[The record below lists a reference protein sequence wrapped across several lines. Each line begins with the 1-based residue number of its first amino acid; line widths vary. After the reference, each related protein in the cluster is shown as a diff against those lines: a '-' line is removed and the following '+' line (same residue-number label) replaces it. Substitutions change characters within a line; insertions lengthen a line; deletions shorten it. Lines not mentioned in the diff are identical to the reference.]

1 MIIVMNGKTDDADV
15 KKVIE
20 KLHEMGHKVHI
31 SRGERR
37 IILGVIG
44 DVENLASVPFY
55 AFNGVE
61 EIIRIVKPYKLASRE
76 FKSFDTIIKVKDV
89 VIGGKEVIVMAGPCV
104 IENEKQIFETAQQ
117 VKALGETA
125 QQVKALGAKILRGG
139 AFKPRT
145 SPYSF
150 QGLGEEG
157 LKLLAQ
163 AGEETGLAV
172 VTEVMSVN
180 QIELVGRYTDI
191 FQVGA
196 RNMQNFVLL
205 KELGKTKKPILL
217 KRGMSATL
225 EELLLSA
232 EYILS
237 QGNYEVILCERGIRT
252 FETYTRNTLDLSAI
266 PALKRLSHLPIIV
279 DPSHATGRWR
289 LVSPMTKAAIAAGA
303 DGLIIEVHPDP
314 KSSLSDG
321 AQTLKLD
328 TFAQLMKEIKPIVQ
342 AVGRELGIPAEY
354 DLERMKN

>member
-15 KKVIE
+15 EKVIQ
-20 KLHEMGHKVHI
+20 KLREMGHKVHI
-31 SRGERR
+31 SRGEKRVV
-37 IILGVIG
+37 LGVIG
-44 DVENLASVPFY
+44 DVQNLASVPFY

-61 EIIRIVKPYKLASRE
+61 EIIRIAKPYKLASRE
-76 FKSFDTIIKVKDV
+76 FKSFDTTVKVKDV

-104 IENEKQIFETAQQ
+104 VENEKQIFETASY
-117 VKALGETA
+117 VKAA
-125 QQVKALGAKILRGG
+125 GAKILRGG
-139 AFKPRT
+139 AFKPRS

-180 QIELVGRYTDI
+180 QIELVGKYTDI

-205 KELGKTKKPILL
+205 KELGKIKKPILL
-217 KRGMSATL
+217 KRGMSASL

-252 FETYTRNTLDLSAI
+252 FENYTRNTLDLSAV

-279 DPSHATGRWR
+279 DPSHATGRWK
-289 LVSPMTKAAIAAGA
+289 LVSPMSKAAIAVGA

-342 AVGRELGIPAEY
+342 AIGRELGTSTEY

>member
-15 KKVIE
+15 EKIVKK
-20 KLHEMGHKVHI
+20 LNEMGHEVHI
-31 SRGERR
+31 IRGERR
-37 IILGVIG
+37 IVLGVIG

-55 AFNGVE
+55 AFKGVE
-61 EIIRIVKPYKLASRE
+61 EIIRIMKPYKLASRE
-76 FKSFDTIIKVKDV
+76 FKDFDTIIKVKDV
-89 VIGGKEVIVMAGPCV
+89 VIGGKEVVVMAGPCV
-104 IENEKQIFETAQQ
+104 VENEKQIFETARY
-117 VKALGETA
+117 VKAA
-125 QQVKALGAKILRGG
+125 GAKILRGG

-163 AGEETGLAV
+163 VGEETGLAV

-180 QIELVGRYTDI
+180 QIELVGKYTDI

-205 KELGKTKKPILL
+205 KELGKIKKPILL
-217 KRGMSATL
+217 KRGMSATI

-252 FETYTRNTLDLSAI
+252 FENYTRNTLDLSAV

-289 LVSPMTKAAIAAGA
+289 LVSPMAKAAIAVGA
-303 DGLIIEVHPDP
+303 DGLLIEVHPDP

-321 AQTLKLD
+321 AQTLRID
-328 TFAQLMKEIKPIVQ
+328 TFAQLMKELGPIVQ
-342 AVGRELGIPAEY
+342 AVGRELGTSAEY

>member
-1 MIIVMNGKTDDADV
+1 MIIVINGKTSDAHV
-15 KKVIE
+15 EKVIQR
-20 KLHEMGHKVHI
+20 LHEMGHEVDI

-37 IILGVIG
+37 IVLGVIG
-44 DVENLASVPFY
+44 DAKNLASVPFY
-55 AFNGVE
+55 AFDGVE
-61 EIIRIVKPYKLASRE
+61 EVIRVEKPYKLASKE
-76 FKSFDTIIKVKDV
+76 FKSSTTTVQIKDV
-89 VIGGKEVIVMAGPCV
+89 VIGGKEVVVMAGPCV
-104 IENEKQIFETAQQ
+104 VENEKQIFETAQQ
-117 VKALGETA
+117 VKAA
-125 QQVKALGAKILRGG
+125 GAKILRGG

-150 QGLGEEG
+150 QGLEEEG

-163 AGEETGLAV
+163 AREETGLLV

-180 QIELVGRYTDI
+180 QIELVGKYADI

-205 KELGKTKKPILL
+205 KELGKIKKPVLL

-237 QGNYEVILCERGIRT
+237 QGNHEVILCERGIRT
-252 FETYTRNTLDLSAI
+252 FENYTRNTLDLSAI
-266 PALKRLSHLPIIV
+266 PAIKELSHLPVIV

-289 LVSPMTKAAIAAGA
+289 LVTPMAKAAVAVGA
-303 DGLIIEVHPDP
+303 DGLLIEVHPDP

-321 AQTLKLD
+321 AQTLRID
-328 TFAQLMKEIKPIVQ
+328 TFAQLMKELSPIVQ
-342 AVGRELGIPAEY
+342 AVGRELGTPAE
-354 DLERMKN
+354 DNFERMKN

>member
-1 MIIVMNGKTDDADV
+1 MNGKTNDADIE
-15 KKVIE
+15 KVIQ
-20 KLHEMGHKVHI
+20 KLREMGHKVHI

-61 EIIRIVKPYKLASRE
+61 EIIRIIKPYKLASRE
-76 FKSFDTIIKVKDV
+76 FKSFDTIIKVKDA

-104 IENEKQIFETAQQ
+104 VENEKQIFETAQQ
-117 VKALGETA
+117 VKAS
-125 QQVKALGAKILRGG
+125 GAKILRGG

-180 QIELVGRYTDI
+180 QIDLVGKYTDI

-205 KELGKTKKPILL
+205 KELGKLKKPILL
-217 KRGMSATL
+217 KRGMPATI

-252 FETYTRNTLDLSAI
+252 FENYTRNTLDLSAI

-289 LVSPMTKAAIAAGA
+289 LVSPMSKAAIAAGA
-303 DGLIIEVHPDP
+303 DGLLIEVHPDP

-321 AQTLKLD
+321 AQSLKLD

-342 AVGRELGIPAEY
+342 AIGRELGTSAEY

>member
-1 MIIVMNGKTDDADV
+1 LLFKRSRNI
-15 KKVIE
+15 KKRFGQRDLKFKGE
-20 KLHEMGHKVHI
+20 CKVHI
-31 SRGERR
+31 SRGEKR

-44 DVENLASVPFY
+44 DIENLVSVPFY

-76 FKSFDTIIKVKDV
+76 FKSFDTTVKVKDV
-89 VIGGKEVIVMAGPCV
+89 VIGGKEVVVMAGPCV
-104 IENEKQIFETAQQ
+104 VENEKQIFKTAQQ
-117 VKALGETA
+117 VKAA
-125 QQVKALGAKILRGG
+125 GAKILRGG

-163 AGEETGLAV
+163 AGEDTGLAV

-180 QIELVGRYTDI
+180 QIELVGKYADI

-217 KRGMSATL
+217 KRGMSASI

-252 FETYTRNTLDLSAI
+252 FENYTRNTLDLSAI

-289 LVSPMTKAAIAAGA
+289 LVSPMAKAAIAVGA
-303 DGLIIEVHPDP
+303 DGLLIEVHPDP
-314 KSSLSDG
+314 RSSLSDG
-321 AQTLKLD
+321 AQTLRIE
-328 TFAQLMKEIKPIVQ
+328 TFTQLMKELSPIVQ
-342 AVGRELGIPAEY
+342 AVGRELGTSTEY

>member
-1 MIIVMNGKTDDADV
+1 VIIVINGKTSDAHV
-15 KKVIE
+15 EKVVQR
-20 KLHEMGHKVHI
+20 LHEMGHEVDI

-37 IILGVIG
+37 IVLGVIG
-44 DVENLASVPFY
+44 DVKNLASVPFY
-55 AFNGVE
+55 AFDGVE
-61 EIIRIVKPYKLASRE
+61 EVIRVEKPYKLASKE
-76 FKSFDTIIKVKDV
+76 FKSTTTTVKIKDV
-89 VIGGKEVIVMAGPCV
+89 VIGGKEVVVMAGPCV
-104 IENEKQIFETAQQ
+104 VENKKQIFDTAQQ
-117 VKALGETA
+117 VKAA
-125 QQVKALGAKILRGG
+125 GAKILRGG

-150 QGLGEEG
+150 QGLEEEG

-163 AGEETGLAV
+163 AGEETGLLV

-180 QIELVGRYTDI
+180 QIELVGKYTDI

-205 KELGKTKKPILL
+205 KELGKIRKPILL

-237 QGNYEVILCERGIRT
+237 QGNAEVILCERGIRT
-252 FETYTRNTLDLSAI
+252 FENYTRNTLDLSAV
-266 PALKRLSHLPIIV
+266 PALKRLSHLPVIV

-289 LVSPMTKAAIAAGA
+289 LVSPMAKAAIAAGA
-303 DGLIIEVHPDP
+303 DGLLIEVHPDP
-314 KSSLSDG
+314 KNSLSDG
-321 AQTLKLD
+321 AQTLRID
-328 TFAQLMKEIKPIVQ
+328 TFVQLMKELSPIVQ
-342 AVGRELGIPAEY
+342 AVGRELGTSTED

>member
-1 MIIVMNGKTDDADV
+1 MIIVMNSKTDDSDV
-15 KKVIE
+15 EKVIE
-20 KLHEMGHKVHI
+20 KLYELGHKVHI

-44 DVENLASVPFY
+44 NVENLASVPFY

-61 EIIRIVKPYKLASRE
+61 EIIRILKPYKLASRE
-76 FKSFDTIIKVKDV
+76 FKEFDTIIKVKEV
-89 VIGGKEVIVMAGPCV
+89 TIGGKEIIAMAGPCV
-104 IENEKQIFETAQQ
+104 VEDENQIFETARN
-117 VKALGETA
+117 
-125 QQVKALGAKILRGG
+125 VKALGAKILRGG

-163 AGEETGLAV
+163 AGKETGLAV

-180 QIELVGRYTDI
+180 QIDLIAEYTDI

-205 KELGKTKKPILL
+205 KELGKLKKPILL
-217 KRGMSATL
+217 KRAMSATI

-252 FETYTRNTLDLSAI
+252 FENYTRNTLDLSAV
-266 PALKRLSHLPIIV
+266 PALKELSHLPIIV

-289 LVSPMTKAAIAAGA
+289 LVSPMAKAAIAAGA

-321 AQTLKLD
+321 AQTLRFD
-328 TFAQLMKEIKPIVQ
+328 TFAQLMKEIRPIIQ
-342 AVGRELGIPAEY
+342 AVGREFSIPSE
-354 DLERMKN
+354 DELERIKN

>member
-1 MIIVMNGKTDDADV
+1 MNSKTDDADV
-15 KKVIE
+15 EKVIQ
-20 KLHEMGHKVHI
+20 KLREMGHKVHI

-61 EIIRIVKPYKLASRE
+61 EIIRIMKPYKLASRE
-76 FKSFDTIIKVKDV
+76 FKDFDTIIKVKDII
-89 VIGGKEVIVMAGPCV
+89 IGGKEVIVMAGPCV
-104 IENEKQIFETAQQ
+104 VENEKQIFETARY
-117 VKALGETA
+117 VKAS
-125 QQVKALGAKILRGG
+125 GAKILRGG
-139 AFKPRT
+139 AFKPRS

-163 AGEETGLAV
+163 AGKETGLAV

-180 QIELVGRYTDI
+180 QIELVGKYTDI

-205 KELGKTKKPILL
+205 KELGKLKKPILL
-217 KRGMSATL
+217 KRGMPATI

-252 FETYTRNTLDLSAI
+252 FENYTRNTLDLSAV
-266 PALKRLSHLPIIV
+266 PALKELSHLPIIV

-289 LVSPMTKAAIAAGA
+289 LVSPMSKAAIAAGA

-321 AQTLKLD
+321 AQSLKLD

-342 AVGRELGIPAEY
+342 AIGRELGKTSEH

>member
-1 MIIVMNGKTDDADV
+1 MIIVMNGKTDDADIE
-15 KKVIE
+15 KVIQ

-37 IILGVIG
+37 IVLGVIG

-104 IENEKQIFETAQQ
+104 VENEKQIF
-117 VKALGETA
+117 ETA

-163 AGEETGLAV
+163 AGEKTGLAV

-314 KSSLSDG
+314 KSALSDG
-321 AQTLKLD
+321 AQTLRLD
-328 TFAQLMKEIKPIVQ
+328 TFNQLMKEIKPIVQ
-342 AVGRELGIPAEY
+342 AVGRELGISAED
-354 DLERMKN
+354 DLEGMKN

>member
-1 MIIVMNGKTDDADV
+1 MIIVMNGKTDDADIE
-15 KKVIE
+15 KVIQ

-76 FKSFDTIIKVKDV
+76 FKSFDTIVKVKDV

-104 IENEKQIFETAQQ
+104 VENEKQIFEIAQQ
-117 VKALGETA
+117 VKAA
-125 QQVKALGAKILRGG
+125 GAKILRGG

-163 AGEETGLAV
+163 AGEKTGLAV

-196 RNMQNFVLL
+196 RNMQNFILL

-237 QGNYEVILCERGIRT
+237 QGNYQVILCERGIRT
-252 FETYTRNTLDLSAI
+252 FENYTRNTLDLSAI

-279 DPSHATGRWR
+279 DPSHATGKWR

-321 AQTLKLD
+321 AQTLRLA
-328 TFAQLMKEIKPIVQ
+328 TFTQLMKEIKPIVQ
-342 AVGRELGIPAEY
+342 AVGRELGISAED

>member
-1 MIIVMNGKTDDADV
+1 MNSKTDDADV
-15 KKVIE
+15 EKVIQ
-20 KLHEMGHKVHI
+20 KLREMGHKVHI

-76 FKSFDTIIKVKDV
+76 FKSFDTTVKVKDV

-104 IENEKQIFETAQQ
+104 VENEKQIFETARY
-117 VKALGETA
+117 VKTA
-125 QQVKALGAKILRGG
+125 GAKILRGG
-139 AFKPRT
+139 AFKPRS

-163 AGEETGLAV
+163 AGKETGLAV

-180 QIELVGRYTDI
+180 QIELVGKYTDI

-205 KELGKTKKPILL
+205 KELGKLKKPILL
-217 KRGMSATL
+217 KRGMPATI

-252 FETYTRNTLDLSAI
+252 FENYTRNTLDLSAV

-289 LVSPMTKAAIAAGA
+289 LISPMSKAAIAAGA
-303 DGLIIEVHPDP
+303 DGLLIEVHPDP

-321 AQTLKLD
+321 AQSLKLD

-342 AVGRELGIPAEY
+342 AIGRELSTSAEHE
-354 DLERMKN
+354 LERMKN

>member
-1 MIIVMNGKTDDADV
+1 MNGKTDNSDV
-15 KKVIE
+15 EKVIN
-20 KLHEMGHKVHI
+20 KLKELGHEVHI
-31 SRGERR
+31 SRGEKR

-44 DVENLASVPFY
+44 NVENLVSVPFY
-55 AFNGVE
+55 AYNGVE
-61 EIIRIVKPYKLASRE
+61 EIIRILKPYKLASRE
-76 FKSFDTIIKVKDV
+76 FKDFDTTIKVKDII
-89 VIGGKEVIVMAGPCV
+89 IGGKEVIVMAGPCV
-104 IENEKQIFETAQQ
+104 VENEQQIFETAHQ
-117 VKALGETA
+117 VKT
-125 QQVKALGAKILRGG
+125 LGAKILRGG

-163 AGEETGLAV
+163 AGKETGLAV

-180 QIELVGRYTDI
+180 QIDLIAKYTDI

-205 KELGKTKKPILL
+205 TELGKIKKPILL
-217 KRGMSATL
+217 KRGLSATI

-237 QGNYEVILCERGIRT
+237 EGNYEVILCERGIRT
-252 FETYTRNTLDLSAI
+252 FENYTRNTLDLSAI
-266 PALKRLSHLPIIV
+266 PAIKRLSHLPIIV

-289 LVSPMTKAAIAAGA
+289 LVSPMAKAAIAAGA
-303 DGLIIEVHPDP
+303 DGLLIEVHPDP

-321 AQTLKLD
+321 AQSLKLD
-328 TFAQLMKEIKPIVQ
+328 TFAQLMKELRPIIQ
-342 AVGRELGIPAEY
+342 AVGREFGSSLENE
-354 DLERMKN
+354 LERIKN

>member
-1 MIIVMNGKTDDADV
+1 MIIVMNGKTDEADV
-15 KKVIE
+15 KKVIQ

-44 DVENLASVPFY
+44 DVENLTSVPFY

-76 FKSFDTIIKVKDV
+76 FKSFDTTVKVKNV

-104 IENEKQIFETAQQ
+104 VENEKQIFETAQQ
-117 VKALGETA
+117 VKA
-125 QQVKALGAKILRGG
+125 VGAKILRGG
-139 AFKPRT
+139 AFKPRS

-163 AGEETGLAV
+163 AGKETGLAV

-180 QIELVGRYTDI
+180 QIELVGKYTDI

-205 KELGKTKKPILL
+205 KELGKLKKPILL
-217 KRGMSATL
+217 KRGMSASL

-252 FETYTRNTLDLSAI
+252 FENYTRNTLDLSAV

-289 LVSPMTKAAIAAGA
+289 LVSPMVKAAIAAGA
-303 DGLIIEVHPDP
+303 DGLLIEVHPDP

-328 TFAQLMKEIKPIVQ
+328 TFAQLMKEIKPIIQ
-342 AVGRELGIPAEY
+342 AIGRELGTSAEY

>member
-1 MIIVMNGKTDDADV
+1 VIIVMNGKTDDADV
-15 KKVIE
+15 EKVIQ
-20 KLHEMGHKVHI
+20 KLQEMGHKVHI

-61 EIIRIVKPYKLASRE
+61 EIIRILKPYKLASRE
-76 FKSFDTIIKVKDV
+76 FKDFDTVVKVKDIT
-89 VIGGKEVIVMAGPCV
+89 IGGKEVIVMAGPCV
-104 IENEKQIFETAQQ
+104 VENEKQIFETAQQ
-117 VKALGETA
+117 VKAA
-125 QQVKALGAKILRGG
+125 GAKILRGG

-163 AGEETGLAV
+163 AGKEASLAV

-180 QIELVGRYTDI
+180 QIELVGKYTDI

-217 KRGMSATL
+217 KRGMSATI

-252 FETYTRNTLDLSAI
+252 FENYTRNTLDLSAV
-266 PALKRLSHLPIIV
+266 PSLKRLSHLPIIV

-289 LVSPMTKAAIAAGA
+289 LVSPMAKAAIAVGA
-303 DGLIIEVHPDP
+303 DGLLIEVHPDP

-321 AQTLKLD
+321 AQTLRID
-328 TFAQLMKEIKPIVQ
+328 TFAQLMKELGPIVQ
-342 AVGRELGIPAEY
+342 AVGRELGTFAEY

>member
-1 MIIVMNGKTDDADV
+1 MNGKTDDADV
-15 KKVIE
+15 EKVIH
-20 KLHEMGHKVHI
+20 KLYEMGHKVHI

-76 FKSFDTIIKVKDV
+76 FKDFDTIIKVKDV
-89 VIGGKEVIVMAGPCV
+89 IIGGKEVIVMAGPCV
-104 IENEKQIFETAQQ
+104 IENEKQIFETARY
-117 VKALGETA
+117 VKAS
-125 QQVKALGAKILRGG
+125 GAKILRGG

-180 QIELVGRYTDI
+180 QIELVGKYTDI

-232 EYILS
+232 EHILS

-252 FETYTRNTLDLSAI
+252 FENYTRNTLDLSAV
-266 PALKRLSHLPIIV
+266 PVLKRLSHLPIIV

-289 LVSPMTKAAIAAGA
+289 LVSPMAKAAIAVGA
-303 DGLIIEVHPDP
+303 DGLLIEVHPDP
-314 KSSLSDG
+314 RSSLSDG
-321 AQTLKLD
+321 AQTLRLD
-328 TFAQLMKEIKPIVQ
+328 TFTQLMKELSPIVQ
-342 AVGRELGIPAEY
+342 AVGRELGTSAKY
-354 DLERMKN
+354 DLERIKN

>member
-15 KKVIE
+15 EKVIQ

-76 FKSFDTIIKVKDV
+76 FKSFDTTVEVKDV
-89 VIGGKEVIVMAGPCV
+89 VIGGKEVVVMAGPCV
-104 IENEKQIFETAQQ
+104 VENEKQMFETAQQ
-117 VKALGETA
+117 VKAA
-125 QQVKALGAKILRGG
+125 GAKILRGG

-157 LKLLAQ
+157 LKLLDQ

-180 QIELVGRYTDI
+180 QIDLVYKYTDI
-191 FQVGA
+191 LQVGA

-205 KELGKTKKPILL
+205 KELGKLKKPVLL
-217 KRGMSATL
+217 KRGLSATI
-225 EELLLSA
+225 EEMLLSA

-252 FETYTRNTLDLSAI
+252 FENYTRNTLDLSAI
-266 PALKRLSHLPIIV
+266 PALKKLSHLPVIV

-289 LVSPMTKAAIAAGA
+289 LVSPMAKAAIAAGA
-303 DGLIIEVHPDP
+303 DGLLIEVHPDP

-321 AQTLKLD
+321 AQTLRLD
-328 TFAQLMKEIKPIVQ
+328 TFAQLMKEIRPIIQ
-342 AVGRELGIPAEY
+342 AVGREFSIPAEGE
-354 DLERMKN
+354 LERMKN

>member
-1 MIIVMNGKTDDADV
+1 MIIVMNGKTDHSDV
-15 KKVIE
+15 EKVIN
-20 KLHEMGHKVHI
+20 KLKELGHEVHI
-31 SRGERR
+31 SRGEKR

-44 DVENLASVPFY
+44 NVENLVSIPFY
-55 AFNGVE
+55 AYNGVE
-61 EIIRIVKPYKLASRE
+61 EIIRILKPYKLASRE
-76 FKSFDTIIKVKDV
+76 FKDFDTTIKVKDII
-89 VIGGKEVIVMAGPCV
+89 IGGKEVIVMAGPCV
-104 IENEKQIFETAQQ
+104 VENEQQIFETAH
-117 VKALGETA
+117 
-125 QQVKALGAKILRGG
+125 QVKALGAKILRGG

-163 AGEETGLAV
+163 AGKENGLAV

-180 QIELVGRYTDI
+180 QIDLIAKYTDI

-205 KELGKTKKPILL
+205 TELGKTKKPILL
-217 KRGMSATL
+217 KRGMSATI
-225 EELLLSA
+225 EEFLLSA

-237 QGNYEVILCERGIRT
+237 EGNYEVILCERGIRT
-252 FETYTRNTLDLSAI
+252 FENYTRNTLDLSAI
-266 PALKRLSHLPIIV
+266 PAIKRLSHLPIIV

-289 LVSPMTKAAIAAGA
+289 LVSPMAKAAIAAGA

-321 AQTLKLD
+321 AQSLQLD
-328 TFAQLMKEIKPIVQ
+328 TFAQLMKELRPIIQ
-342 AVGRELGIPAEY
+342 AVGREFGSSLENE
-354 DLERMKN
+354 LERIKN

>member
-15 KKVIE
+15 EKVLQ
-20 KLHEMGHKVHI
+20 KLREMGHKVHI
-31 SRGERR
+31 SRGEKR
-37 IILGVIG
+37 IVLGVIG
-44 DVENLASVPFY
+44 DVQNLASVPFY
-55 AFNGVE
+55 AFDGVE
-61 EIIRIVKPYKLASRE
+61 EIIRIAKPYKLASRE

-89 VIGGKEVIVMAGPCV
+89 VIGGKEVVVMAGPCV
-104 IENEKQIFETAQQ
+104 VENEKQIFKTAQQ
-117 VKALGETA
+117 VKAA
-125 QQVKALGAKILRGG
+125 GAKILRGG
-139 AFKPRT
+139 AFKPRS

-180 QIELVGRYTDI
+180 QIELVGKYTDI

-205 KELGKTKKPILL
+205 KELGKIKKPILL

-252 FETYTRNTLDLSAI
+252 FENYTRNTLDLSAV
-266 PALKRLSHLPIIV
+266 PALKKLSHLPIIV

-289 LVSPMTKAAIAAGA
+289 LVSPMAKAAIAVGA
-303 DGLIIEVHPDP
+303 DGLLIEVHPDP

-342 AVGRELGIPAEY
+342 AVGREFGTSAEY

>member
-1 MIIVMNGKTDDADV
+1 MNGKTADADV
-15 KKVIE
+15 EKVIQ

-31 SRGERR
+31 SKGERR

-61 EIIRIVKPYKLASRE
+61 EIIRILKPYKLASRE
-76 FKSFDTIIKVKDV
+76 FKDFDTIIKVKDIT
-89 VIGGKEVIVMAGPCV
+89 IGGKEVIVMAGPCV
-104 IENEKQIFETAQQ
+104 VENEKQIFETARY
-117 VKALGETA
+117 VKAS
-125 QQVKALGAKILRGG
+125 GAKILRGG

-163 AGEETGLAV
+163 AGKETGLAV

-180 QIELVGRYTDI
+180 QIDLVAEYTDI

-205 KELGKTKKPILL
+205 KELGKLKKPILL
-217 KRGMSATL
+217 KRGMSATI

-252 FETYTRNTLDLSAI
+252 FENYTRNTLDLSAV
-266 PALKRLSHLPIIV
+266 PALKGLSHLPVIV

-289 LVSPMTKAAIAAGA
+289 LVSPMAKAAITAGA
-303 DGLIIEVHPDP
+303 DGLLIEVHPEP

-321 AQTLKLD
+321 AQTLRFD
-328 TFAQLMKEIKPIVQ
+328 TFTQLMKEIKPIIQ
-342 AVGRELGIPAEY
+342 AVGREFSIPAEGE
-354 DLERMKN
+354 LERMKN

>member
-1 MIIVMNGKTDDADV
+1 MIIVMNGKTNDADV
-15 KKVIE
+15 EKIVKKLNE
-20 KLHEMGHKVHI
+20 LGHEVHI
-31 SRGERR
+31 IRGEKR
-37 IILGVIG
+37 IVLGVIG

-61 EIIRIVKPYKLASRE
+61 EIIRIMKPYKLASRE
-76 FKSFDTIIKVKDV
+76 FKDFDTIIKVKDV

-104 IENEKQIFETAQQ
+104 VENEKQIMETARY
-117 VKALGETA
+117 VKAS
-125 QQVKALGAKILRGG
+125 GAKILRGG
-139 AFKPRT
+139 AFKPRS

-163 AGEETGLAV
+163 AGKETGLAV
-172 VTEVMSVN
+172 VTEVKSVN
-180 QIELVGRYTDI
+180 QIELVGKYTDI

-205 KELGKTKKPILL
+205 KELGKLKKPILL
-217 KRGMSATL
+217 KRGMPATI

-252 FETYTRNTLDLSAI
+252 FENYTRNTLDLSAI

-289 LVSPMTKAAIAAGA
+289 LVSPMSKAAIAAGA

-321 AQTLKLD
+321 AQSLKLD

-342 AVGRELGIPAEY
+342 AIGRELGTTAEH
-354 DLERMKN
+354 DLEK

>member
-1 MIIVMNGKTDDADV
+1 MIIVMNGKTNDSHV
-15 KKVIE
+15 EKIIKKLNE
-20 KLHEMGHKVHI
+20 LGHEVHTI
-31 SRGERR
+31 RGEKR
-37 IILGVIG
+37 IVLGVIG

-104 IENEKQIFETAQQ
+104 VENEKQIFETAQQ
-117 VKALGETA
+117 VKAA
-125 QQVKALGAKILRGG
+125 GAKILRGG

-163 AGEETGLAV
+163 AGEKAGLAV

-196 RNMQNFVLL
+196 RNMQNFILL

-252 FETYTRNTLDLSAI
+252 FENYTRNTLDLSAI

-279 DPSHATGRWR
+279 DPSHATGKWR

-321 AQTLKLD
+321 AQTLRLA
-328 TFAQLMKEIKPIVQ
+328 TFTQLMKEIKPIVQ
-342 AVGRELGIPAEY
+342 AVGRELGISAED

>member
-1 MIIVMNGKTDDADV
+1 MNGKTDNSDV
-15 KKVIE
+15 EKVIK
-20 KLHEMGHKVHI
+20 KLKELGHEVHI

-44 DVENLASVPFY
+44 NVENLVSVPFY
-55 AFNGVE
+55 AYNGVE
-61 EIIRIVKPYKLASRE
+61 EIIRILKPYKLASRE
-76 FKSFDTIIKVKDV
+76 FKDFDTTIKVKDII
-89 VIGGKEVIVMAGPCV
+89 IGGKEVIVMAGPCV
-104 IENEKQIFETAQQ
+104 VENEQQIFETAH
-117 VKALGETA
+117 
-125 QQVKALGAKILRGG
+125 QVKALGAKILRGG

-163 AGEETGLAV
+163 AGKETGLAV

-180 QIELVGRYTDI
+180 QIDLIAKYTDI

-205 KELGKTKKPILL
+205 TELGKTKKPILL
-217 KRGMSATL
+217 KRGMSATI

-237 QGNYEVILCERGIRT
+237 EGNYEVILCERGIRT
-252 FETYTRNTLDLSAI
+252 FENYTRNTLDLSAI
-266 PALKRLSHLPIIV
+266 PAIKRLSHLPVIV

-289 LVSPMTKAAIAAGA
+289 LVSPMAKAAIAAGA
-303 DGLIIEVHPDP
+303 DGLLIEVHPDP

-321 AQTLKLD
+321 AQSLKLD
-328 TFAQLMKEIKPIVQ
+328 TFAQLMKELRPIIQ
-342 AVGRELGIPAEY
+342 AVGREFGSSLENE
-354 DLERMKN
+354 LERIKN